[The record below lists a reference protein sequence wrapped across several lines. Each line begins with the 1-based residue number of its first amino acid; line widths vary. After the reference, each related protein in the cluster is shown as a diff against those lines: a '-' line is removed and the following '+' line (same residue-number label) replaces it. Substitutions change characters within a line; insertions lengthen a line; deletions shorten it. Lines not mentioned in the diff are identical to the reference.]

1 MSRVNLFGTVTG
13 EEMRM
18 ARLVTGAAMAAFI
31 GVGFVPALREH
42 ARAFRVA
49 LLALYLLTCCVFVGY
64 VLMR

>member
-1 MSRVNLFGTVTG
+1 VSLFGTVTG

-31 GVGFVPALREH
+31 GVGFAPGLREH
-42 ARAFRVA
+42 ARAIRWA
-49 LLALYLLTCCVFVGY
+49 LLGLYLLTCCVFVGY